1 MSTSWNQWQ
10 SYCSALWPSQS
21 RPTQRRHKRR
31 WLAQTIETCEER
43 VLLSGAPLT
52 TVDDSPLAP
61 PAINGFE
68 QSASGDF
75 DGDGEA
81 DDFFAWNG
89 GSGANRFVIRDG
101 DNFFFTT
108 NAIAP
113 GAINGRDFVHV
124 VAEEYDGNDMTDLF
138 FWNPVTGRNRLV
150 HIDTNANVVSADVET
165 NVIPTGAIN
174 GNDFSQ
180 ITAGEYNDNDQTAE
194 IFFWNPTSGRNRF
207 AVLNTV
213 TAGQN
218 TDLDRIETNFI
229 DPRGINGNAFQLVR
243 AGNFSPD
250 DPNSFFD
257 NDELVFVNLTTG
269 DVRVFEVETVPGPSG
284 PVVKKT
290 PTDDAVLPAAFNGNL
305 FQHVVVGDYNN
316 DNFDDVFLWNQFT
329 GQNRI
334 GFADPNADTPTLNVD
349 SDCVPPGAV
358 NGNSYSSVITLE
370 EMNAIDS
377 LFFVSLN
384 TGLNRL
390 ITT

>member
-1 MSTSWNQWQ
+1 MASLWTELQ
-10 SYCSALWPSQS
+10 SLYFRS
-21 RPTQRRHKRR
+21 QRRSKRR
-31 WLAQTIETCEER
+31 GLARMIETCEER
-43 VLLSGAPLT
+43 VLLSGAPLNN
-52 TVDDSPLAP
+52 VVDSPIAP

-68 QSASGDF
+68 QSAMGDF
-75 DGDGEA
+75 DGDGEE

-89 GSGANRFVIRDG
+89 ASGANRFVLRGANDQ
-101 DNFFFTT
+101 FFFTT

-124 VAEEYDGNDMTDLF
+124 VAGVYDGNGTTDL
-138 FWNPVTGRNRLV
+138 
-150 HIDTNANVVSADVET
+150 
-165 NVIPTGAIN
+165 
-174 GNDFSQ
+174 
-180 ITAGEYNDNDQTAE
+180 
-194 IFFWNPTSGRNRF
+194 FFWNPTSGRNRLAHIDTTANVVSATVETEVVPTGAINGNDFQQITTGEYNDGGANEVFFWNPTNGRNRF
-207 AVLNTV
+207 AVFDVV
-213 TAGQN
+213 TAGQD

-243 AGNFSPD
+243 AGNFSPE
-250 DPNSFFD
+250 DPQAAFD

-284 PVVKKT
+284 PLVKKT
-290 PTDDAVLPAAFNGNL
+290 PFDDAVNPAAFNGDA
-305 FQHVVVGDYNN
+305 FQHVVIGDYNN
-316 DNFDDVFLWNQFT
+316 DGFDDVFLWNQFT

-358 NGNSYSSVITLE
+358 NGNSYSSVINMENTT
-370 EMNAIDS
+370 AADS

-390 ITT
+390 VTA